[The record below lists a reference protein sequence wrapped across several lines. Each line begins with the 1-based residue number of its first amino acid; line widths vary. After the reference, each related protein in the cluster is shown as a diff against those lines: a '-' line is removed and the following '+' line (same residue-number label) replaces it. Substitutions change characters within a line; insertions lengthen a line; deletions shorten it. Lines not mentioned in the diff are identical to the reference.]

1 MQYKDIVNNVLRRL
15 RENTVD
21 TVNQTA
27 YSTLVGMFI
36 NDAKEDI
43 ENAWSW
49 SGHRTTLNL
58 DFATGED
65 AKELDTSLDNFT
77 VLHVFNDTQNYH
89 MQQVDTKFLNQLK
102 FSDSP
107 QSAPPIYYAFNRMDS
122 DGIEA
127 YSSSNNATGAKRQED
142 GDSTINVYPI
152 PDKTY
157 RIKVQLAVRPMD
169 LLNDTDVLTIPSRP
183 VELLAYAKAVEE
195 RGEDGGINPV
205 SAYAMAQKSL
215 SDAIAFDAA
224 KHPEETIWYES

>member
-1 MQYKDIVNNVLRRL
+1 MQYKDLVNNVLRRL

-36 NDAKEDI
+36 NDAKEDV
-43 ENAWSW
+43 ENSWSW
-49 SGHRTTLNL
+49 SGNRTTIDLT
-58 DFATGED
+58 FAAGVEEVEIND
-65 AKELDTSLDNFT
+65 SFDNFT
-77 VLHVFNDTQNYH
+77 VLQVINDTQDVEMKH
-89 MQQVDTKFLNQLK
+89 VDTAFINRLK
-102 FSDSP
+102 FNGSVET
-107 QSAPPIYYAFNRMDS
+107 SAPLYYTFNTMS
-122 DGIEA
+122 SNGLEA
-127 YSSSNNATGAKRQED
+127 YSSSSNATGAKRQEG
-142 GDSTINVYPI
+142 GDTTLCVYPV
-152 PDKTY
+152 PDIQYT
-157 RIKVQLAVRPMD
+157 IKIQIIQRPLD
-169 LLNDTDVLTIPSRP
+169 LLNDTDVLRIPSRP